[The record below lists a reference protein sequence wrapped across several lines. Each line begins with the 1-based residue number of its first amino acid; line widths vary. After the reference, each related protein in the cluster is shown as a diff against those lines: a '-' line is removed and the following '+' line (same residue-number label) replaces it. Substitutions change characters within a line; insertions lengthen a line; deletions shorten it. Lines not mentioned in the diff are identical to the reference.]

1 MIGGGAP
8 QQKVEKAIMKCLV
21 ALAGAM
27 VLGLSACSAGSQVSG
42 TPGSSSPTDASAPV
56 SVVASTNV
64 YGDIAKTVGGSAVT
78 VTSIIDNPDRDPHEY
93 QADAQ
98 TKLALSKAQV
108 VIENGGGYDDFVDV
122 MLESASSRPTV
133 INVADLSGRN
143 RHPAGAEFNEHV
155 WYDIATV
162 KRLTTQLASDL
173 SAAAPEQAAT
183 ITANAAAFDS
193 RLSQLQ
199 QQEAAIK
206 AEHAGDPV
214 AITEPVPMYLL
225 QAAGLVSKTPE
236 EFSEAVEEDT
246 DAPPA
251 VLKQTEDLFD
261 EHQVELLAY
270 NEQTTGPQTEAVL
283 AAARRNNIPVIP
295 LTETLPTGQT
305 YVSWMQANLVA
316 ISAALSQ

>member
-1 MIGGGAP
+1 
-8 QQKVEKAIMKCLV
+8 MKCLV

-27 VLGLSACSAGSQVSG
+27 VIGLSACSASSQVSG
-42 TPGSSSPTDASAPV
+42 VPGSSSPTDATAPV

-78 VTSIIDNPDRDPHEY
+78 VTSIIDSPDRDPHEY

-98 TKLALSKAQV
+98 TRLALSKAQL

-133 INVADLSGRN
+133 INVADLAGHN
-143 RHPAGAEFNEHV
+143 RQPASAGFNEHV
-155 WYDIATV
+155 WYELATV
-162 KRLTTQLASDL
+162 KKLTTQLATDL
-173 SAAAPEQAAT
+173 SAAAPEQAAM
-183 ITANAAAFDS
+183 IKANAAAFNS
-193 RLSQLQ
+193 RLSRLQ

-206 AEHAGDPV
+206 SEHVGDPV
-214 AITEPVPMYLL
+214 AITEPVPLYLL
-225 QAAGLVSKTPE
+225 QAAGLVNKTPDK
-236 EFSEAVEEDT
+236 FSEAIEEDT
-246 DAPPA
+246 DAPPGI
-251 VLKQTEDLFD
+251 LKQTEDLFD
-261 EHQVELLAY
+261 EHQVKLLAY

-283 AAARRNNIPVIP
+283 AAARRNNIPIVP

-305 YVSWMQANLVA
+305 YVPWMQANLEA

>member
-1 MIGGGAP
+1 MTEGRRSARD
-8 QQKVEKAIMKCLV
+8 KAILKCLV
-21 ALAGAM
+21 ALAGA
-27 VLGLSACSAGSQVSG
+27 VALGLSACSVGGQVSG
-42 TPGSSSPTDASAPV
+42 TPGAPSAGGERSPV

-78 VTSIIDNPDRDPHEY
+78 VTSIIGSPDRDPHEY

-98 TKLALSKAQV
+98 TKLALSKAKL

-133 INVADLSGRN
+133 INVVDLSGLN
-143 RHPAGAEFNEHV
+143 RRYAAGEFNEHV

-162 KRLTTQLASDL
+162 KKLTTQLATEL
-173 SAAAPEQAAT
+173 SGVAPEQAAT
-183 ITANAAAFDS
+183 FKANAEAFNS
-193 RLSQLQ
+193 RLSRLQ

-206 AEHAGDPV
+206 SEHAGDRV

-225 QAAGLVSKTPE
+225 QAAGLVNKTPD
-236 EFSEAVEEDT
+236 EFSEAIEEDT

-251 VLKQTEDLFD
+251 ILKQTEDLFD
-261 EHQVELLAY
+261 EHQVKLLAY

-283 AAARRNNIPVIP
+283 AAARRNNIPVVP

-305 YVSWMQANLVA
+305 YVPWMQANLEA

>member
-1 MIGGGAP
+1 MIGGRRSAVG
-8 QQKVEKAIMKCLV
+8 KAIMKCFV
-21 ALAGAM
+21 ALPGAV
-27 VLGLSACSAGSQVSG
+27 VLGLSACAGGGQVSDVPGASSAGG
-42 TPGSSSPTDASAPV
+42 EPAPV

-64 YGDIAKTVGGSAVT
+64 YGDIAKAVGGSAVE
-78 VTSIIDNPDRDPHEY
+78 VTSIIDSPDRDPHEY
-93 QADAQ
+93 QADPQAR
-98 TKLALSKAQV
+98 LALSKAKL

-133 INVADLSGRN
+133 INVVDLAGRS
-143 RHPAGAEFNEHV
+143 RHSAGTEFNEHV

-162 KRLTTQLASDL
+162 KRLTTQLATDL
-173 SAAAPEQAAT
+173 SAAAPEQAAM
-183 ITANAAAFDS
+183 IKANAAAFNS
-193 RLSQLQ
+193 RLGRLQ
-199 QQEAAIK
+199 QQAAGIR

-225 QAAGLVSKTPE
+225 QAAGLVNKTPD
-236 EFSEAVEEDT
+236 EFSEAIEEDI

-251 VLKQTEDLFD
+251 ILKQTEDLFD
-261 EHQVELLAY
+261 KHQVQLLAY

-283 AAARRNNIPVIP
+283 AAARRNNIPVVP

-305 YVSWMQANLVA
+305 YVSWMQANLEA

>member
-1 MIGGGAP
+1 
-8 QQKVEKAIMKCLV
+8 MKFFV
-21 ALAGAM
+21 ALIGAV
-27 VLGLSACSAGSQVSG
+27 VLGLSACSAGSPSSG
-42 TPGSSSPTDASAPV
+42 VPGAPSPAGASAPIG
-56 SVVASTNV
+56 VVASTNV

-78 VTSIIDNPDRDPHEY
+78 VTSIIDSPDKDPHEY

-108 VIENGGGYDDFVDV
+108 VLENGGGYDDFVDV

-133 INVADLSGRN
+133 INVVDLSGRN
-143 RHPAGAEFNEHV
+143 RHPADAEFNEHV

-162 KRLTTQLASDL
+162 KKLTTQLATDL

-183 ITANAAAFDS
+183 IKANAAAFNS
-193 RLSQLQ
+193 QLSELQ

-225 QAAGLVSKTPE
+225 QAAGLVNKTPD
-236 EFSEAVEEDT
+236 EFSEAIEEDT

-251 VLKQTEDLFD
+251 ILKQTEDLFD
-261 EHQVELLAY
+261 ERQVQLLAY

-283 AAARRNNIPVIP
+283 AAARRNNIPVVP

-305 YVSWMQANLVA
+305 YASWMEANLEA